1 MKKCEVTK
9 NRNSAIELL
18 RIISMVMIIFHH
30 FAYHSSFNYD
40 NSGIS
45 ISRLWYN
52 FIIMGDR

>member
-30 FAYHSSFNYD
+30 FAIIVVLTMIILEYRYLDF
-40 NSGIS
+40 GTILL
-45 ISRLWYN
+45 LW
-52 FIIMGDR
+52 GDR